1 MGVPTLLLI
10 DEVWSPMLELASVE
24 TSVLLTGVSEE
35 TALGDDADDKRDEV
49 MDESENE
56 FVF

>member
-1 MGVPTLLLI
+1 MGVSASLLM

-24 TSVLLTGVSEE
+24 TGVLLTGVSEE
-35 TALGDDADDKRDEV
+35 TALGDDADDKIDEV